1 MKKIVICA
9 LLLCL
14 ILTAC
19 GQITPQEQLNGVLN
33 TTTGVTTISTTEPKT
48 DLNINEGGE
57 LPLFA
62 CYSWDEYIKFVSTT
76 TLPDDFVLYE
86 ELRQIG
92 NFQSLILLSY
102 LYYGD
107 FSSYLYG
114 FEDEEGNEFSLYVK
128 DEEWKDFGHPTVEH
142 TGDMRT
148 VAIGEACQVVNN
160 GIIYN
165 YLSGRIYT
173 VKWTHNGKYFTLVFE
188 NTKEK
193 LADGTSDF
201 IQKILNSNT
210 AEAAMQ
216 TFVASMESAAVK

>member
-114 FEDEEGNEFSLYVK
+114 FEDEEGKMNRSLLDVGGEILSVSQFTLYGDTARGRRPSFTSAAKPGFAEPMYEKFNEALRERGV
-128 DEEWKDFGHPTVEH
+128 TVE
-142 TGDMRT
+142 TGVFGAMMD
-148 VAIGEACQVVNN
+148 VSLINDGPV
-160 GIIYN
+160 
-165 YLSGRIYT
+165 
-173 VKWTHNGKYFTLVFE
+173 TLIL
-188 NTKEK
+188 EK
-193 LADGTSDF
+193 
-201 IQKILNSNT
+201 
-210 AEAAMQ
+210 
-216 TFVASMESAAVK
+216 